1 MDNGN
6 AKQPMIELIDASL
19 GYAEER
25 EATLPNITLTIYAG
39 EMVAVIGPNG
49 AGKSTLMK
57 TIVGLIPPV
66 SGQVR
71 LHGAAPGSRHRGC
84 ISYVPQR
91 EAIDRS
97 YPITVGD
104 VVMMGRYRYLPLI
117 GFPSR
122 EDRRIV
128 AEAMERMGLS
138 AFANR
143 RISDLSGGQ
152 QQRIFLARAFA
163 QQPRMLLMDEP
174 FNAVDLKTEEIILD
188 SLHDF
193 HAQGVT
199 TLIVTHDLSIVRDH
213 FEKVILL
220 NDRELA
226 YGPAE
231 EIMVREKLEA
241 VYGKRA
247 VIF

>member
-84 ISYVPQR
+84 I
-91 EAIDRS
+91 
-97 YPITVGD
+97 
-104 VVMMGRYRYLPLI
+104 
-117 GFPSR
+117 
-122 EDRRIV
+122 
-128 AEAMERMGLS
+128 
-138 AFANR
+138 
-143 RISDLSGGQ
+143 
-152 QQRIFLARAFA
+152 
-163 QQPRMLLMDEP
+163 
-174 FNAVDLKTEEIILD
+174 
-188 SLHDF
+188 
-193 HAQGVT
+193 
-199 TLIVTHDLSIVRDH
+199 
-213 FEKVILL
+213 
-220 NDRELA
+220 
-226 YGPAE
+226 
-231 EIMVREKLEA
+231 
-241 VYGKRA
+241 
-247 VIF
+247 